1 MKIRHWILI
10 PILMGS
16 LAILPGCTGYEIL
29 DVAFEIADDMFHLS
43 GDDDGEGLTNHQEES
58 AHTNPDDFDTDD
70 DGLNDYQEVRIYKTD
85 PNNPDT
91 DGDGMM
97 DGPEV
102 YAGRNPL
109 VPDNPSS
116 DTTAS
121 RGGTEEEGATPQEE
135 QADTPSAVSPPTPA
149 ESDPASEDTVSTASG
164 HTYLN
169 EACRFSFYY
178 PSGWE
183 IKSAE
188 FYTMLDGTKA
198 DFPTVILGRSGSST
212 NDDIAL
218 NMRQAFCMTVEPYD
232 KKTESAGT
240 REVNIYTYY
249 SADRKTK
256 IGGCL
261 EAEVEALNMKGKTMT
276 YTFIS
281 QSNDSIVLSAFKEAV
296 KTFKVIK

>member
-1 MKIRHWILI
+1 MKIRHLVLI
-10 PILMGS
+10 PILLGS

-43 GDDDGEGLTNHQEES
+43 GDDDHDGLTNHQEES
-58 AHTNPDDFDTDD
+58 AHTNPDDPDTDH
-70 DGLNDYQEVRIYKTD
+70 DGLDDYQEVRIYKTD

-109 VPDNPSS
+109 VPDNPEPG
-116 DTTAS
+116 TVS
-121 RGGTEEEGATPQEE
+121 RGGSEEEDTTPQ
-135 QADTPSAVSPPTPA
+135 ADQDSAPPA
-149 ESDPASEDTVSTASG
+149 ETPTEPRESSEAPVLTGG

-169 EACRFSFYY
+169 EACRFSFHY
-178 PSGWE
+178 PNDWE
-183 IKSAE
+183 IQSAE

-198 DFPTVILGRSGSST
+198 DFPTVILVRDEAP
-212 NDDIAL
+212 NDKIAL

-232 KKTESAGT
+232 KKTESAGA
-240 REVNIYTYY
+240 RKVNVYTYY

-261 EAEVEALNMKGKTMT
+261 EAEVEALNMKGKTVT

-281 QSNDSIVLSAFKEAV
+281 QSDDSIVLSAFKEAV
-296 KTFKVIK
+296 KTFQVIK

>member
-10 PILMGS
+10 PILLGS

-58 AHTNPDDFDTDD
+58 AHTNPDDSDTDH
-70 DGLNDYQEVRIYKTD
+70 DGLDDYQEVRIYKTD

-109 VPDNPSS
+109 VPDNPESG
-116 DTTAS
+116 TGS
-121 RGGTEEEGATPQEE
+121 RGGSEEEDTTPQ
-135 QADTPSAVSPPTPA
+135 ADQDSTPAETPA
-149 ESDPASEDTVSTASG
+149 ESRESSEAPALTGG

-169 EACRFSFYY
+169 EACRFSFHY
-178 PSGWE
+178 PDGWE

-198 DFPTVILGRSGSST
+198 DFPTVILARNEAP
-212 NDDIAL
+212 NDRIAL
-218 NMRQAFCMTVEPYD
+218 NMRQSFCMTVEPYD
-232 KKTESAGT
+232 KKTESAGA
-240 REVNIYTYY
+240 RKVNVYTYY
-249 SADRKTK
+249 SADRKSK

-276 YTFIS
+276 YTFVS
-281 QSNDSIVLSAFKEAV
+281 QSNDSVVLSAFKDVV

>member
-1 MKIRHWILI
+1 MKIRRWILI

-16 LAILPGCTGYEIL
+16 LAILPGCSGYEIL

-43 GDDDGEGLTNHQEES
+43 GDDDGDGLTNHQEEG
-58 AHTNPDDFDTDD
+58 AHTNPDDYDTDD

-97 DGPEV
+97 DGLEV
-102 YAGRNPL
+102 YVGRNPL
-109 VPDNPSS
+109 VPDNPEPG
-116 DTTAS
+116 TGS
-121 RGGTEEEGATPQEE
+121 RGGSGEGDTTPQ
-135 QADTPSAVSPPTPA
+135 ADQDSTPPAEAPA
-149 ESDPASEDTVSTASG
+149 ESRESSEAPALAG

-169 EACRFSFYY
+169 EACRFYFHY

-183 IKSAE
+183 VKSAE

-198 DFPTVILGRSGSST
+198 DFPTVILARSGSGA

-218 NMRQAFCMTVEPYD
+218 NTRQAFCMTVEPYD
-232 KKTESAGT
+232 KKTESAGA
-240 REVNIYTYY
+240 RKVNVYTYY

-276 YTFIS
+276 YTFVS
-281 QSNDSIVLSAFKEAV
+281 QSNDSIVLSVFKEAV

>member
-1 MKIRHWILI
+1 MKIRHLILI
-10 PILMGS
+10 PILLGS

-29 DVAFEIADDMFHLS
+29 DVAFEIADDMFHLT

-58 AHTNPDDFDTDD
+58 AHTNPDDSDTDH
-70 DGLNDYQEVRIYKTD
+70 DGLDDYQEVRIYKTD

-102 YAGRNPL
+102 YTGRNPL
-109 VPDNPSS
+109 VPDNPELG
-116 DTTAS
+116 TGS
-121 RGGTEEEGATPQEE
+121 RGGSGEEDTTPQ
-135 QADTPSAVSPPTPA
+135 ADQGSTPPAKTPA
-149 ESDPASEDTVSTASG
+149 LKTPTESRESSETPALAGG

-178 PSGWE
+178 PNGWE
-183 IKSAE
+183 IQSAE

-198 DFPTVILGRSGSST
+198 DFPTVILVRSGSSI
-212 NDDIAL
+212 NDKIVL
-218 NMRQAFCMTVEPYD
+218 NMRQSFCMTVEPYD
-232 KKTESAGT
+232 KKTESAGA
-240 REVNIYTYY
+240 RKVNIYTYY
-249 SADRKTK
+249 SADRKSK

-281 QSNDSIVLSAFKEAV
+281 QSNDSIVLSALKEV
-296 KTFKVIK
+296 VQTFKVIK